1 MSNQLEPTQ
10 ARIVALAKAE
20 RGTRTRREV
29 FGSEAGMSFNTY
41 ANFESGQS
49 WPRSVS
55 LRRIEAILGWKAGA
69 IDEAMA
75 SSMEPALI
83 QAEHMRGTE
92 PFAVISKSIQQ
103 FTESELAQELSR
115 RIAERERYGLAASH
129 ELGGVGK
136 DEVEP

>member
-29 FGSEAGMSFNTY
+29 FGSESGMSFNTY

-55 LRRIEAILGWKAGA
+55 LRRIEAILGWKTGS

-75 SSMEPALI
+75 SGMEPALI
-83 QAEHMRGTE
+83 QAEHMRGAE
-92 PFAVISKSIQQ
+92 PFVTSSKSIRE
-103 FTESELAQELSR
+103 FSDSELAQEVSR
-115 RIAERERYGLAASH
+115 RLGERARYDLAASH
-129 ELGGVGK
+129 DLGGVGK
-136 DEVEP
+136 DEVER